1 MKAVVSLF
9 SGDLV
14 GELFRF
20 VDLFNLVE
28 PEEHFGGVAA
38 PGRKVG
44 VLVRRMLETLVEISG
59 DGLELFVLLL
69 HGLEDVEL
77 CNLNR
82 A

>member
-20 VDLFNLVE
+20 VDLFNLLE

-44 VLVRRMLETLVEISG
+44 VLVRRMRETLVEVSEG
-59 DGLELFVLLL
+59 ELELFVLFLN
-69 HGLEDVEL
+69 GLEDNEL
-77 CNLNR
+77 YVT
-82 A
+82 

>member
-44 VLVRRMLETLVEISG
+44 VLVLRVRETLVEVSEG
-59 DGLELFVLLL
+59 ELELFVLFLN
-69 HGLEDVEL
+69 GLEDHEL
-77 CNLNR
+77 YVT
-82 A
+82 

>member
-1 MKAVVSLF
+1 VKAVVSLF

-44 VLVRRMLETLVEISG
+44 VLVRRMRETLVEVSEG
-59 DGLELFVLLL
+59 ELELFVLFLN
-69 HGLEDVEL
+69 GLEDNEL
-77 CNLNR
+77 YVT
-82 A
+82 

>member
-44 VLVRRMLETLVEISG
+44 VLVRRMRETLVEVSEG
-59 DGLELFVLLL
+59 ELELFVLFLN
-69 HGLEDVEL
+69 GLEDNEL
-77 CNLNR
+77 YVT
-82 A
+82 

>member
-1 MKAVVSLF
+1 MVSLF

-44 VLVRRMLETLVEISG
+44 VLVRRVRETLVEVSEG
-59 DGLELFVLLL
+59 ELELFVLFLN
-69 HGLEDVEL
+69 GLEDNEL
-77 CNLNR
+77 YVT
-82 A
+82 